1 MASSIEF
8 VEFVCEQIGGVGIV
22 RHKKMFGEYMVYCND
37 KPIILI
43 CDDTAFVKIL
53 LETTSVLGDTYKQG
67 YPYNGAKLHYVVDVD
82 DKDKMCEIA
91 VVLEKIT
98 SVPKLKKKK

>member
-8 VEFVCEQIGGVGIV
+8 VEFVCEQIGGVGVI

-43 CDDTAFVKIL
+43 CDDTAFVKVL
-53 LETTSVLGDTYKQG
+53 AETTTVLGEGNKQG

-82 DKDKMCEIA
+82 DKDKMIDLSTM
-91 VVLEKIT
+91 LEKII
-98 SVPKLKKKK
+98 SLPKKKK